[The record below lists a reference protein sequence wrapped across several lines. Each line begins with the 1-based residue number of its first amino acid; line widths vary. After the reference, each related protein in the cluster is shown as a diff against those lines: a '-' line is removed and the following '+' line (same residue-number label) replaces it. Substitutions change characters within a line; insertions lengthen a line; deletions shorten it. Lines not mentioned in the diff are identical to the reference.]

1 MNDDELRNG
10 EVPLDGAP
18 TWVRIVQAVLIGLV
32 AGLALHILLSM
43 VVLQGRELWPGER
56 EPRQCRKTAP
66 ARPPQ
71 IPLSR
76 SITDRS

>member
-1 MNDDELRNG
+1 MNEDLRNR

-32 AGLALHILLSM
+32 AGLALHLLMSV
-43 VVLQGRELWPGER
+43 VVLGSNGRPGST

-71 IPLSR
+71 IHLSR
-76 SITDRS
+76 PIIDRS